1 MRDTVLIDD
10 LNVSAYT
17 IPTESPEADGTYEW
31 DSTTIVIVDVT
42 GGGKH
47 GLGYTYADTATAKL
61 VADKLKQIVIGRDAM
76 SVQGAWLAMM
86 HSIRNL
92 GRPGI
97 CAMAISAVDTALWD
111 LKARLFDVPLVTLL
125 GQVRNE
131 LPIYGSGGFTNYSNE
146 QLETQLHGWVEQ
158 GIPRV
163 KMKIGRDAKSDRQR
177 VASARKAIG
186 EDVDLFVDANGAYSR
201 KEALAQARAFEEFGV
216 RWFEEPVSS
225 DDLEGLRLIRD
236 ELPGGMEVA
245 AGEYGYDIDYFRRML
260 GAGSVDVLQADAT
273 RCCGF
278 TGFLQVAALCDAHH
292 IPVSSHCAPALH
304 VHIGC
309 TSPSFRHAEYFHD
322 HVRIE
327 RMIFDGVVR
336 PVAGTLR
343 PGLDRPGLGLTLKR
357 ADAQKVAI

>member
-1 MRDTVLIDD
+1 MKMRDTVLIDD

-61 VADKLKQIVIGRDAM
+61 VADKLKQIVIGHDAM

-131 LPIYGSGGFTNYSNE
+131 LPIYGSGGFPNYSNE
-146 QLETQLHGWVEQ
+146 ELETLLTGLVVEGSPWVKKKK
-158 GIPRV
+158 GT
-163 KMKIGRDAKSDRQR
+163 DAKKHREICVS
-177 VASARKAIG
+177 VPKAIS
-186 EDVDLFVDANGAYSR
+186 ES
-201 KEALAQARAFEEFGV
+201 
-216 RWFEEPVSS
+216 
-225 DDLEGLRLIRD
+225 
-236 ELPGGMEVA
+236 
-245 AGEYGYDIDYFRRML
+245 
-260 GAGSVDVLQADAT
+260 T
-273 RCCGF
+273 
-278 TGFLQVAALCDAHH
+278 
-292 IPVSSHCAPALH
+292 
-304 VHIGC
+304 
-309 TSPSFRHAEYFHD
+309 
-322 HVRIE
+322 
-327 RMIFDGVVR
+327 
-336 PVAGTLR
+336 
-343 PGLDRPGLGLTLKR
+343 
-357 ADAQKVAI
+357 